1 MKKGIMN
8 HIRFCI
14 LLFVSLIF
22 FISNPAH
29 AEVKTF
35 IKDYVYQAGDEDSKN
50 SSRTIALREVKR
62 LLLEEL
68 GTYLESI
75 TEVKNFHLTK
85 DQITTLTAGIVSTE
99 IISEKWD
106 IEGLKYYLK
115 AKISADPASV
125 IQSIDKLRQNREK
138 TKELEDTRKRA
149 DVLLRENER
158 LKEELKTSKGTAKER
173 KQEEYAKGIKELS
186 AIEWFEKGKVFYQ
199 SENHNEAINA
209 YSRAIELN
217 PKLAKGYNGRGAA
230 YAKLG
235 NYQQAIRD
243 FDKAIKLNPKY
254 AFAYNNRGKTY
265 NILGKYQ
272 QAIRDCDKAIKL
284 SPKDAFAYN
293 SRGNVY
299 DSLGKYQQA
308 IRDYDKAIELNP
320 KGELAYKGRGTAYS
334 MFGKP
339 ESAIND
345 WKIAARL
352 GDKPTQ
358 DFLRKE
364 GIEW

>member
-1 MKKGIMN
+1 MFFILDYILNSGGFMKKVILN
-8 HIRFCI
+8 HISSCI
-14 LLFVSLIF
+14 LLFISLIF
-22 FISNPAH
+22 FISNPAL

-75 TEVKNFHLTK
+75 TEVQNFHLTK

-99 IISEKWD
+99 IISERWD

-125 IQSIDKLRQNREK
+125 VQSIDKLRQDREK
-138 TKELEDTRKRA
+138 TKELEDIRKRA
-149 DVLLRENER
+149 DALLRENER
-158 LKEELKTSKGTAKER
+158 LKEELKTAKGAVKER
-173 KQEEYAKGIKELS
+173 KQEEYTEGIKELS
-186 AIEWFEKGKVFYQ
+186 AIEWFENGKAFGE
-199 SENHNEAINA
+199 SGNHNEAINA

-217 PKLAKGYNGRGAA
+217 PKLAN
-230 YAKLG
+230 
-235 NYQQAIRD
+235 
-243 FDKAIKLNPKY
+243 
-254 AFAYNNRGKTY
+254 AYNNRGVAY
-265 NILGKYQ
+265 YHLG
-272 QAIRDCDKAIKL
+272 
-284 SPKDAFAYN
+284 N
-293 SRGNVY
+293 H
-299 DSLGKYQQA
+299 QQA

-320 KGELAYKGRGTAYS
+320 KGANAYNNRGAAYNRLGNYQQAIRDFDKAIELNPKGALAYVNRGAAYG

-339 ESAIND
+339 ELAIND

-352 GDKPTQ
+352 GDKDTQ

-364 GIEW
+364 GIKW